1 MINGSVVDEILYDY
15 LNKIITKKQ
24 VYKYLS
30 NYGYDKK
37 QIKEFI
43 NEIEGVE

>member
-1 MINGSVVDEILYDY
+1 MINANVVDEILYDY

-30 NYGYDKK
+30 NYGREKK
-37 QIKEFI
+37 IY
-43 NEIEGVE
+43 